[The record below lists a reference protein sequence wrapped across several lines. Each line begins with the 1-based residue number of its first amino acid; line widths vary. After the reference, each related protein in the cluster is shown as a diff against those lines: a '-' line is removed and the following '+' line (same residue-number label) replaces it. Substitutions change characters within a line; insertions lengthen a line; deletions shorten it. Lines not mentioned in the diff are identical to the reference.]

1 MLWEVKPKPMLK
13 EIILIGSVVTAVT
26 AIIAFGAAFYKF
38 VRKWDKWIENKDRHD
53 RENYLNIL
61 RLVIMSEEMPLSER
75 ISAGDKYIKL
85 GGNGAVK
92 HKYQDLIEK
101 LPKE

>member
-1 MLWEVKPKPMLK
+1 MTVAEK
-13 EIILIGSVVTAVT
+13 IILIASVITALTVIFTFIIT
-26 AIIAFGAAFYKF
+26 AYKF
-38 VRKWDKWIENKDRHD
+38 IRREEKWRERKDRHD

-75 ISAGDKYIKL
+75 ISAGDKYISL

-92 HKYQDLIEK
+92 HKYQDLIKQLE
-101 LPKE
+101 EE

>member
-1 MLWEVKPKPMLK
+1 MTVAEK
-13 EIILIGSVVTAVT
+13 IILIASVITALTVIFTFIVTA
-26 AIIAFGAAFYKF
+26 YKF
-38 VRKWDKWIENKDRHD
+38 IRREEKWRERKDRHD

-75 ISAGDKYIKL
+75 IAAGDKYISL

-92 HKYQDLIEK
+92 HKYQDLIKQLE
-101 LPKE
+101 EE

>member
-1 MLWEVKPKPMLK
+1 MTVAEK
-13 EIILIGSVVTAVT
+13 IILIASVITALTVIFTFIIT
-26 AIIAFGAAFYKF
+26 AYKF
-38 VRKWDKWIENKDRHD
+38 IRREEKWRERKDRHD

-75 ISAGDKYIKL
+75 IAAGDKYISL

-92 HKYQDLIEK
+92 HKYQDLIKQLE
-101 LPKE
+101 EE

>member
-1 MLWEVKPKPMLK
+1 MTVAEK
-13 EIILIGSVVTAVT
+13 IILIASVITALTVIFTFIVTT
-26 AIIAFGAAFYKF
+26 YKF
-38 VRKWDKWIENKDRHD
+38 IRREEKWRERKDRHD

-75 ISAGDKYIKL
+75 IAAGDKYISL

-92 HKYQDLIEK
+92 HKYQELLKQLE
-101 LPKE
+101 EE

>member
-1 MLWEVKPKPMLK
+1 MTVAEK
-13 EIILIGSVVTAVT
+13 IILIASVITALTVIFTFIVTA
-26 AIIAFGAAFYKF
+26 YKF
-38 VRKWDKWIENKDRHD
+38 IRREEKWRERKDRHD

-75 ISAGDKYIKL
+75 IAAGDKYISL

-92 HKYQDLIEK
+92 HKYQELLKQLE
-101 LPKE
+101 EE

>member
-1 MLWEVKPKPMLK
+1 MGN
-13 EIILIGSVVTAVT
+13 EIIFTGSIVTAVS

-75 ISAGDKYIKL
+75 IAAGDKYIEL

-92 HKYQDLIEK
+92 HKYQELLKK

>member
-1 MLWEVKPKPMLK
+1 MTFTDT
-13 EIILIGSVVTAVT
+13 IILAASVITAVT
-26 AIIAFGAAFYKF
+26 VIVTSIVTGYKF
-38 VRKWDKWIENKDRHD
+38 IRKFDRWKENKDRHD

-75 ISAGDKYIKL
+75 ISAGDKYLEL

-92 HKYQDLIEK
+92 HKYQDLIKK